1 MNFNSNFPKLSEY
14 KLQEYNKYIKENK
27 TEDEITETENKAG
40 IKTPPAKPQVS
51 AQEVFEYLENGAF
64 VLVSSTDKEQLLQSR
79 TDFQNNYNQTH
90 MQKEDILAMGFTEEE
105 FKQYFYS
112 TQAKVLNNNGE
123 YVLPDGVTD
132 TFALKT
138 RLQINGRSVNSLD
151 DLKYELFEAPIT
163 QLMNKVCA
171 GSVTQ
176 DQIIEELRKLGAT
189 NIEEQPIEN
198 DPLGRT
204 IITYTY
210 RGKND
215 SFIPQNW
222 SVVNEPKVE
231 YDEFGE
237 AFTVVK
243 DDNGYSFEDLRTF
256 GFTDSDLAQYFD
268 KNGGTTVNSSSA
280 KRYRGTNKDFYQL
293 KDGII
298 INGYE
303 VKTVHDLYYF
313 AVLAKLK

>member
-1 MNFNSNFPKLSEY
+1 MNFNSNFTKLSEY
-14 KLQEYNKYIKENK
+14 KLQGYNRYIKGGEKAN
-27 TEDEITETENKAG
+27 EVTETESKEAS
-40 IKTPPAKPQVS
+40 KTTPAKPQVS
-51 AQEVFEYLENGAF
+51 TQEIFKYLENGAIM
-64 VLVSSTDKEQLLQSR
+64 LVSSTDKAQLLQSR

-90 MQKEDILAMGFTEEE
+90 MQKEDILAMGFTEDE
-105 FKQYFYS
+105 FNKYFYS
-112 TQAKVLNNNGE
+112 TQAKVLNNDGE
-123 YVLPDGVTD
+123 YVLPEGAID
-132 TFALKT
+132 TFALKKGV
-138 RLQINGRSVNSLD
+138 QINGRSVNSLD

-163 QLMNKVCA
+163 QLMNKVRA

-176 DQIIEELRKLGAT
+176 GQIIEELQKLGAT
-189 NIEEQPIEN
+189 NIEEQAIEN

-204 IITYTY
+204 TITYTY
-210 RGKND
+210 RGKTD

-222 SVVNEPKVE
+222 SVVEEPKVE

-243 DDNGYSFEDLRTF
+243 DDTDYSFEDLRSF
-256 GFTDSDLAQYFD
+256 GFTDSDLTQYFD
-268 KNGGTTVNSSSA
+268 KNNGDTTGTPAT
-280 KRYRGTNKDFYQL
+280 KRYRGTNKDYYQL
-293 KDGII
+293 KDGIV